1 AWRTT
6 SLLFLLLRSVLSYS
20 EKCPAVCNCTVSSFF
35 CESLNASSLHNAL
48 LYLSAPDSITILNV
62 TLRGGDVASLQYFP
76 FMQNLE
82 FLAISGTSLTRVDFP
97 SEIRFPSLRTLLLD
111 SNKIEELTED
121 SFAAF
126 PNLEVLS
133 LRDNNISTL
142 SYEYLKLIKLR
153 RLDLSHNSLKIL
165 PTRVFRLLSN
175 LEHLDISQNEMKRAM
190 SSDFQSQQRLRHL
203 NLSRNAL
210 VQFDFDTFAKNV
222 RIEELDLSYNQL
234 RRSPGSD
241 LKQVV
246 NLLTLNISGNPIDKI
261 SSWDLEFDRLQII
274 VASDM
279 PSLRVVDASAFS
291 KAKDLRLI
299 DLSRNPNLAY
309 ISPSAFENCSLDVR
323 GSALE
328 VLFASNLKDVAQ
340 VKIADSSLSCECMLA
355 EVDNIASST
364 IDDWEEVTCYN
375 SENTK
380 MKLLSAKSG
389 LCEPRPILPFGSRLS
404 VQLGSTYYL
413 YCGAR
418 SEKDEVYWKLPNGTT
433 MRGAEP
439 MKPTGVSVM
448 DYFSNSLYHPDSQFV
463 PARPRIYPSK
473 EWLRLDVVSERDEGE
488 YECIVKRGKQKVTRA
503 LTLHVE
509 TVAIEIEPIS
519 AGPHYISLS
528 WNQTLAIQA
537 VDRVALRLRII
548 DAKSNERLI
557 QLSLHN
563 PWTTYNV
570 MRLRPNMNYTICLE
584 YSLAEALDKPLLSS
598 CIQASTQQI
607 HSLFSSVD
615 TSVILVFLGIIALFI
630 GFNLLRFTWN
640 YLHIWQQTKKRSRM
654 AASLSGQSIVS
665 HSSTI
670 NGVTYENEQ
679 LALRRV
685 DSTSE
690 TSACLLGGGA
700 TGTSDVRV

>member
-1 AWRTT
+1 MSVLRT
-6 SLLFLLLRSVLSYS
+6 SSPLLLLVLLLRNALTYS
-20 EKCPAVCNCTVSSFF
+20 EKCPAVCNCTVSSFY
-35 CESLNASSLHNAL
+35 CASLNASTLHNSL

-62 TLRGGDVASLQYFP
+62 TLRGGDVASVKYFP

-82 FLAISGTSLTRVDFP
+82 FLDISGTSLTRVDFP
-97 SEIRFPSLRTLLLD
+97 SEIRFPSLRTLLLN

-153 RLDLSHNSLKIL
+153 RLDMSHNSIKNL

-175 LEHLDISQNEMKRAM
+175 LEYLDISMNEMKRAM

-203 NLSRNAL
+203 NLSRNSL

-222 RIEELDLSYNQL
+222 R
-234 RRSPGSD
+234 
-241 LKQVV
+241 VV

-261 SSWDLEFDRLQII
+261 SSWDFEFDRLQII

-299 DLSRNPNLAY
+299 DLSINPNLSY
-309 ISPSAFENCSLDVR
+309 ISPSAFENCSSVHSLDVR
-323 GSALE
+323 GSGLE

-340 VKIADSSLSCECMLA
+340 VKIAESSLNCECMLA

-364 IDDWEEVTCYN
+364 IDDWEDVTCTS
-375 SENTK
+375 SEGNN
-380 MKLLSAKSG
+380 MKLSAAKSG
-389 LCEPRPILPFGSRLS
+389 VCEPRPILPFGSRLS
-404 VQLGSTYYL
+404 AQLGSTYYL

-439 MKPTGVSVM
+439 MKPSGVSVM

-473 EWLRLDVVSERDEGE
+473 EWLRIDVVAEKDEGE

-503 LTLHVE
+503 LSLSVE
-509 TVAIEIEPIS
+509 RVAIEIETLS
-519 AGPHYISLS
+519 TGPHYISLS

-570 MRLRPNMNYTICLE
+570 MRLRPNMNYTMCLE
-584 YSLAEALDKPLLSS
+584 YSLAETLDKPLLSS
-598 CIQASTQQI
+598 CIHAATPQI

-615 TSVILVFLGIIALFI
+615 TSVIVIFLGIIALFI
-630 GFNLLRFTWN
+630 GFNVLRFVWN

-690 TSACLLGGGA
+690 TSACLLPGGSSSS
-700 TGTSDVRV
+700 GTSDVPV

>member
-1 AWRTT
+1 
-6 SLLFLLLRSVLSYS
+6 
-20 EKCPAVCNCTVSSFF
+20 
-35 CESLNASSLHNAL
+35 
-48 LYLSAPDSITILNV
+48 
-62 TLRGGDVASLQYFP
+62 
-76 FMQNLE
+76 M
-82 FLAISGTSLTRVDFP
+82 
-97 SEIRFPSLRTLLLD
+97 
-111 SNKIEELTED
+111 
-121 SFAAF
+121 
-126 PNLEVLS
+126 
-133 LRDNNISTL
+133 
-142 SYEYLKLIKLR
+142 
-153 RLDLSHNSLKIL
+153 SHNSIKNL

-175 LEHLDISQNEMKRAM
+175 LEYLDISMNEMKRAM

-203 NLSRNAL
+203 NLSRNSL

-234 RRSPGSD
+234 KRSPGSD

-261 SSWDLEFDRLQII
+261 SSWDFEFDRLQII

-299 DLSRNPNLAY
+299 DLSINPNLSY
-309 ISPSAFENCSLDVR
+309 ISPSAFENCSSVHSLDVR
-323 GSALE
+323 GSGLE

-340 VKIADSSLSCECMLA
+340 VKIAESSLNCECMLA

-364 IDDWEEVTCYN
+364 IDDWEDVTCTS
-375 SENTK
+375 SEGNN
-380 MKLLSAKSG
+380 MKLSAAKSG
-389 LCEPRPILPFGSRLS
+389 VCEPRPILPFGSRLS
-404 VQLGSTYYL
+404 AQLGSTYYL

-439 MKPTGVSVM
+439 MKPSGVSVM

-473 EWLRLDVVSERDEGE
+473 EWLRIDVVAEKDEGE

-503 LTLHVE
+503 LSLSVE
-509 TVAIEIEPIS
+509 RVAIEIETLS
-519 AGPHYISLS
+519 TGPHYISLS

-570 MRLRPNMNYTICLE
+570 MRLRPNMNYTMCLE
-584 YSLAEALDKPLLSS
+584 YSLAETLDKPLLSS
-598 CIQASTQQI
+598 CIHAATPQI

-615 TSVILVFLGIIALFI
+615 TSVIVIFLGIIALFI
-630 GFNLLRFTWN
+630 GFNVLRFVWN

-690 TSACLLGGGA
+690 TSACLLPGGSSSS
-700 TGTSDVRV
+700 GTSVVPV